1 MSVLRHHRR
10 FVAVSAAC
18 AGLVAAIGF
27 VLTGSVG
34 RSSHATHRLSMSSA
48 KQIAFLQDELGP
60 TTPHG
65 RVDAL
70 RRTTPGLAVRIQH
83 QALSVGSVAIPDHK
97 VSISSVGAGTR
108 PWHAHVS
115 GASRNTPFGTESI
128 VVNSSVAEQ
137 LLTVQRHYA
146 TKTWRW
152 NLDTNLRPRLLS
164 DGRVGFVPKHPGRV
178 SDLVI
183 APVAILD
190 ANGKTITPHGARW
203 QIGGTRA
210 HPILKL
216 RLNDA
221 KLSLPYVIDPAI
233 HGTPTAA
240 G

>member
-1 MSVLRHHRR
+1 MNVLRHHHRL
-10 FVAVSAAC
+10 VAVSTAC
-18 AGLVAAIGF
+18 AALVTAIGL
-27 VLTGSVG
+27 VLTGSAG
-34 RSSHATHRLSMSSA
+34 RTHATERALQLPS
-48 KQIAFLQDELGP
+48 KQIAFLQDQLGP

-70 RRTTPGLAVRIQH
+70 RRTTPGLAVRIEH
-83 QALSVGSVAIPDHK
+83 HALSVGSVAIPGHK

-108 PWHAHVS
+108 PWHAHAS

-137 LLTVQRHYA
+137 FLTVQRHYA
-146 TKTWRW
+146 KKTWRW

-190 ANGKTITPHGARW
+190 ANGKTITPSGARW
-203 QIGGTRA
+203 QIGGTSA
-210 HPILKL
+210 HPTLDL
-216 RLNDA
+216 QF
-221 KLSLPYVIDPAI
+221 
-233 HGTPTAA
+233 
-240 G
+240 